1 MKERRNISQQLI
13 EENGSIERE
22 NQQLHRIPGTTKVIL
37 KFT

>member
-1 MKERRNISQQLI
+1 MREGRNINQLLI

-22 NQQLHRIPGTTKVIL
+22 NQQLHKIPGTTKVFL